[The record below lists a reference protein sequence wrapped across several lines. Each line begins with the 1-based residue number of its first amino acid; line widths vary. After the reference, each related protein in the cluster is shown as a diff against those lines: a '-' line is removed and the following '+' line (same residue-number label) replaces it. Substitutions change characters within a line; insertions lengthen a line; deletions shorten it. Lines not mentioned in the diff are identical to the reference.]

1 VNRTVLALS
10 KNVVYNVRAMIPTS
24 VEDQL
29 ELAFTYLPTCFSR
42 LAFLAS
48 VRDPYTGRYLHEGWA
63 MQSSAEQVHEI
74 LRRTH
79 KDVFNLVLKMP
90 LRKFCGELKGYLESF
105 ADTQQRA
112 MTLWLELETHRD
124 MIPEGISPVSRAFF
138 LSQVKIALKVL
149 LTIPEW
155 TLIQVQSASL
165 HPLLVLPPRR
175 HLEN

>member
-1 VNRTVLALS
+1 MLL
-10 KNVVYNVRAMIPTS
+10 KS

-29 ELAFTYLPTCFSR
+29 ELTFTYLPTCFSR

-90 LRKFCGELKGYLESF
+90 LRKFCGELKGYLESL
-105 ADTQQRA
+105 ANTQQRT
-112 MTLWLELETHRD
+112 MTLWLELESYRD
-124 MIPEGISPVSRAFF
+124 MIPEGMSRVSRAFF
-138 LSQVKIALKVL
+138 LSQIKMALKVL
-149 LTIPEW
+149 LTIPELS
-155 TLIQVQSASL
+155 LIQAQPASL
-165 HPLLVLPPRR
+165 HPLLVLPLPRHR
-175 HLEN
+175 EN